1 MDKKKLLKSKVSS
14 QMLNMMQ
21 TPSEPEATKE
31 PEQIIEEKIAEKPIN
46 KASEEKKASE
56 SNKRVEKVEI
66 IDNTNSKIDSEKPN
80 KKLVEEE
87 KVTLKEIINDEPTPE
102 KNQNTISTSETIE
115 TKEEETNVEE
125 IISETN
131 VVPEPISE
139 IKKEKIEEA
148 IGNTQ
153 TEEEL
158 ETPVNYEIETD
169 ENDVEI
175 FSVRLVGR
183 SDYMQFILSTKKIT
197 KAEYIRQL
205 VDADMKKNMPE
216 FSRYMTMA
224 KQYKEFLKTFG
235 K

>member
-21 TPSEPEATKE
+21 TPAETETQDSKQEMEPKA
-31 PEQIIEEKIAEKPIN
+31 AEKPVKN
-46 KASEEKKASE
+46 ASEAKKASE
-56 SNKRVEKVEI
+56 SNIKVEKVENN
-66 IDNTNSKIDSEKPN
+66 DNTNAKIDSDNSQKEP
-80 KKLVEEE
+80 E
-87 KVTLKEIINDEPTPE
+87 KVVIINDKEENIAENKVTEKKEPEVIEITKEVTKQAEPKIIEETTIPTPE
-102 KNQNTISTSETIE
+102 IKIEPVQE
-115 TKEEETNVEE
+115 TKIVTENETVE
-125 IISETN
+125 
-131 VVPEPISE
+131 P
-139 IKKEKIEEA
+139 KK
-148 IGNTQ
+148 
-153 TEEEL
+153 
-158 ETPVNYEIETD
+158 YEIETD

-205 VDADMKKNMPE
+205 VDADMEKNMPE

-235 K
+235 NQ

>member
-21 TPSEPEATKE
+21 TPAETETQDSKQEMEPKA
-31 PEQIIEEKIAEKPIN
+31 AEKPVKN
-46 KASEEKKASE
+46 ASEAKKASE
-56 SNKRVEKVEI
+56 SNIKVEKVENN
-66 IDNTNSKIDSEKPN
+66 DNTNAKIDSDNSQKEPEKEVIISD
-80 KKLVEEE
+80 KEENTAE
-87 KVTLKEIINDEPTPE
+87 NKVTEKKEPEVIEITKEVTKQAEPKIIEETTIPTPE
-102 KNQNTISTSETIE
+102 IKIEPVQE
-115 TKEEETNVEE
+115 TKIVTENETVE
-125 IISETN
+125 
-131 VVPEPISE
+131 P
-139 IKKEKIEEA
+139 KK
-148 IGNTQ
+148 
-153 TEEEL
+153 
-158 ETPVNYEIETD
+158 YEIETD

-205 VDADMKKNMPE
+205 VDADMEKNMPE

-235 K
+235 NQ

>member
-21 TPSEPEATKE
+21 TPAETETQDSKQEMEPKA
-31 PEQIIEEKIAEKPIN
+31 AEKPVK
-46 KASEEKKASE
+46 KASEAKKASE
-56 SNKRVEKVEI
+56 SNIKVEKVENN
-66 IDNTNSKIDSEKPN
+66 DNTNAKIDSDNSQKEPEKE
-80 KKLVEEE
+80 V
-87 KVTLKEIINDEPTPE
+87 IINDKEDNIAENKVIEKKEPEVIEITKEVTKQAEPKIIEETTTPTPE
-102 KNQNTISTSETIE
+102 IKNEPVQE
-115 TKEEETNVEE
+115 TKIVTENETVE
-125 IISETN
+125 
-131 VVPEPISE
+131 P
-139 IKKEKIEEA
+139 KK
-148 IGNTQ
+148 
-153 TEEEL
+153 
-158 ETPVNYEIETD
+158 YEIETD

-205 VDADMKKNMPE
+205 VDADMEKNMPE

-235 K
+235 NQ

>member
-21 TPSEPEATKE
+21 TPAETETQDSKQEMEPKA
-31 PEQIIEEKIAEKPIN
+31 AEKPVK
-46 KASEEKKASE
+46 KASEAKKASE
-56 SNKRVEKVEI
+56 SNIKVEKVENN
-66 IDNTNSKIDSEKPN
+66 DNTKAKIDSDNSQKEPEKEVINNN
-80 KKLVEEE
+80 KEE
-87 KVTLKEIINDEPTPE
+87 KTAENKVTEKNEPEVIEITKEVTKQAEPKIIEETTIPTPE
-102 KNQNTISTSETIE
+102 IKNEPAQE
-115 TKEEETNVEE
+115 TKIVTENETV
-125 IISETN
+125 
-131 VVPEPISE
+131 EPI
-139 IKKEKIEEA
+139 K
-148 IGNTQ
+148 
-153 TEEEL
+153 
-158 ETPVNYEIETD
+158 YEIETD

-205 VDADMKKNMPE
+205 VDADMEKNMPE

-235 K
+235 NQ

>member
-21 TPSEPEATKE
+21 TPAETETQDSKQEMEPKA
-31 PEQIIEEKIAEKPIN
+31 AEKPVK
-46 KASEEKKASE
+46 KASEAKKASE
-56 SNKRVEKVEI
+56 SKIKVEKVENN
-66 IDNTNSKIDSEKPN
+66 DNTNAKINSDNSQKEPEKEVINNN
-80 KKLVEEE
+80 KEE
-87 KVTLKEIINDEPTPE
+87 KTAENKVTE
-102 KNQNTISTSETIE
+102 KNEPEVIEITKEVTKQAEPKIIEETTISTPEIKNEPVQE
-115 TKEEETNVEE
+115 TKIVTENETV
-125 IISETN
+125 
-131 VVPEPISE
+131 EPI
-139 IKKEKIEEA
+139 K
-148 IGNTQ
+148 
-153 TEEEL
+153 
-158 ETPVNYEIETD
+158 YEIETD

-205 VDADMKKNMPE
+205 VDADMEKNMPE

-235 K
+235 NP

>member
-21 TPSEPEATKE
+21 TPAETETQDSKQEMEPKA
-31 PEQIIEEKIAEKPIN
+31 AEKPVK
-46 KASEEKKASE
+46 KASEAKKASE
-56 SNKRVEKVEI
+56 SNIKVEKVENN
-66 IDNTNSKIDSEKPN
+66 DNTNAKIDSDNRQKEPEKE
-80 KKLVEEE
+80 V
-87 KVTLKEIINDEPTPE
+87 IINDKEDNTTENKVIEKKEPEVIEITKEVTKQAEPKIIEETTIPTPE
-102 KNQNTISTSETIE
+102 IKNEPVQE
-115 TKEEETNVEE
+115 TKIVTENETVEQ
-125 IISETN
+125 
-131 VVPEPISE
+131 
-139 IKKEKIEEA
+139 KK
-148 IGNTQ
+148 
-153 TEEEL
+153 
-158 ETPVNYEIETD
+158 YEIETD

-205 VDADMKKNMPE
+205 VDADMEKNMPE

-235 K
+235 NQ

>member
-21 TPSEPEATKE
+21 TPAETETQDSKQEMEPKA
-31 PEQIIEEKIAEKPIN
+31 AEKPVK
-46 KASEEKKASE
+46 KASEAKKASE
-56 SNKRVEKVEI
+56 SNIKVEKVENN
-66 IDNTNSKIDSEKPN
+66 DNTNSKIDSDNSQKEPEKE
-80 KKLVEEE
+80 V
-87 KVTLKEIINDEPTPE
+87 IINDKEENTAENKVTGKKEPEVIEITKEVTKQAEPKIIEETAIPTPE
-102 KNQNTISTSETIE
+102 IKNEPVQE
-115 TKEEETNVEE
+115 TKIVTENETV
-125 IISETN
+125 
-131 VVPEPISE
+131 EPI
-139 IKKEKIEEA
+139 K
-148 IGNTQ
+148 
-153 TEEEL
+153 
-158 ETPVNYEIETD
+158 YEIETD

-205 VDADMKKNMPE
+205 VDADMEKNMPE

-235 K
+235 NQ